1 MKSILL
7 CLLMAIAVNAL
18 GQDTP
23 QYTYVLE
30 DGTVL
35 PAGSLDSLNRAWGQG
50 RVMLQHTAEDDK
62 KGVMHVVKMSDA
74 MMQLFLQKAEE
85 NKQNLVAMVGKPAPA
100 FSLKDMSGKS
110 WALEQ
115 LKGKV
120 VVLNF
125 WFTSCPPC
133 IAEMPDLNGLV
144 HKYPAEKVVFLAL
157 TFNDAAQV
165 KEFLETHAFGYTILP
180 SSGEVDKSYSISS
193 WPASFVISKEG
204 KVLLATESGPGLV
217 KQMEQVIDTE
227 L

>member
-7 CLLMAIAVNAL
+7 CLMMAIAMSAS
-18 GQDTP
+18 GQDKQP
-23 QYTYVLE
+23 YTYVLE

-35 PAGSLDSLNRAWGQG
+35 SAGGLDSLNRAWGQG

-62 KGVMHVVKMSDA
+62 NGIMHVVKMSDA
-74 MMQLFLQKAEE
+74 MMQLFLQKAVE
-85 NKQNLVAMVGKPAPA
+85 NKLKLAAMVGKPAPA
-100 FSLKDMSGKS
+100 FSLKDMSGRS
-110 WALEQ
+110 WTLEQ

-125 WFTSCPPC
+125 WFTACPPC

-144 HKYPAEKVVFLAL
+144 RRYSPEKVVFLAL

-165 KEFLETHAFGYTILP
+165 KEFLETHAFDYTILP
-180 SSGEVDKSYSISS
+180 SSGEADKNYSISS
-193 WPASFVISKEG
+193 WPASFVISKAG
-204 KVLLATESGPGLV
+204 AVLLATESGPELV
-217 KQMEQVIDTE
+217 KQLESTIDKE

>member
-1 MKSILL
+1 M
-7 CLLMAIAVNAL
+7 MAIAVSAL
-18 GQDTP
+18 GQDKQP
-23 QYTYVLE
+23 YTYVLE

-35 PAGSLDSLNRAWGQG
+35 PAGGLDSLNRAWGQG

-74 MMQLFLQKAEE
+74 MMQLFLQKAAE
-85 NKQNLVAMVGKPAPA
+85 NKMKLMAMVGKPAPA

-110 WALEQ
+110 WTLEE
-115 LKGKV
+115 LKGRV

-133 IAEMPDLNGLV
+133 IGEMPDLNGLV
-144 HKYPAEKVVFLAL
+144 HKYPQEKVVFLAL

-165 KEFLETHAFGYTILP
+165 KEFLETHVFDYTILP
-180 SSGEVDKSYSISS
+180 SSGEVDKSYAISS
-193 WPASFVISKEG
+193 WPASFVIGKEG
-204 KVLLATESGPGLV
+204 EMLFAAESGPELV
-217 KQMEQVIDTE
+217 KQLESTIDKA

>member
-7 CLLMAIAVNAL
+7 GLMMVIAVNAL
-18 GQDTP
+18 GQDKQP
-23 QYTYVLE
+23 YTYVME

-35 PAGSLDSLNRAWGQG
+35 PASSLDSLNRAWGQG

-62 KGVMHVVKMSDA
+62 KGIMHVVKMSDA
-74 MMQLFLQKAEE
+74 MMQLFLQKATE
-85 NKQNLVAMVGKPAPA
+85 NKMKLMAMVGKPAPA

-110 WALEQ
+110 WTLDQ
-115 LKGKV
+115 LKGRV

-144 HKYPAEKVVFLAL
+144 HQYPPAKVVFLAL
-157 TFNDAAQV
+157 TFNDADQV
-165 KEFLETHAFGYTILP
+165 KKFLETHVFDYTILP
-180 SSGEVDKSYSISS
+180 SSGEVDKSYAISS
-193 WPASFVISKEG
+193 WPASFVIG
-204 KVLLATESGPGLV
+204 KGGKILLAAESGPELV
-217 KQMEQVIDTE
+217 KQVKSTIDKE